1 MRKFLFV
8 ISLVICFNLA
18 FAEKLVLL
26 NYQNSKELK
35 SLFADKSL
43 RINYVSDK
51 FCIATVQNEYN
62 GEAVLLDENCWN
74 GQEYFISWFHK
85 GVKGNYP
92 AQVAALA
99 EIVLETNN
107 FLFLKS
113 SAGISIHPPIDGE
126 IVRINNI
133 QVTLP
138 EKKFS
143 YNKKSVLND
152 PEIEAMMDEVD
163 MVLYVENLQHLQDYG
178 TRNAYTPQSVQ
189 AQNWIKLQFESY
201 GYSVELFDFTMP
213 QGPASDNVIA
223 TKLGTQYPDEYVVIG
238 GHYDTYSFSGNA
250 PGADDDGSGT
260 CGVMEVARVMADF
273 ETDRTVLFCAWSGE
287 EYGLYGSEAYATWC
301 ENQGL
306 NIIGYFNIDMCG
318 YLNPGDPIHTDII
331 APSSAQPLA
340 QFYTDICAAYLPD
353 FIVGPGS
360 LSGGDSDHTSFN
372 NHGYMGIFPFE
383 DSQNYSPYIHTS
395 NDVIGMSFNSA
406 EMAGYFTKAMV
417 ASVATMANW
426 LSPPSNLI
434 GLPGDGQIELNW
446 DALTDIDYY
455 NVYKNNDPTPVA
467 SPTEPY
473 FLDTDV
479 VNFSTYTYY
488 VTVIYTETGEESD
501 PSNTVTVTPLPP
513 MTFPFLDDFETSA
526 LYWNFEGT
534 WGLTTSQSYS
544 ATHSMTE
551 SPNGNYDDD
560 LDISSQ
566 LYNFSLENAQSATM
580 SFWTK
585 HNLEDGYDYTYL
597 QISTNGINWTTLET
611 FNGALNTW
619 TLKTYDL
626 EAYLGEPA
634 VFIRFN
640 FYSDSYVTE
649 NGMFIDDFELNVQG
663 TGTGISEMNKDKVAV
678 EIYPNPMAGSSQ
690 ITISNLVSP
699 NLEVLI
705 YTSNGS
711 LIEKK
716 IVETQGDTFNFEF
729 YSEGMNDGIYYCVV
743 KNGNLTRVNKISVI
757 R

>member
-1 MRKFLFV
+1 MRKILFA

-18 FAEKLVLL
+18 FAEKLVII

-43 RINYVSDK
+43 RINYVSDN
-51 FCIATVQNEYN
+51 FCIATVQDSFT
-62 GEAVLLDENCWN
+62 GECVMLDENCWN

-99 EIVLETNN
+99 EIIFETNN

-113 SAGISIHPPIDGE
+113 SAGVSIHPPIDGE
-126 IVRINNI
+126 IIRINNI

-201 GYSVELFDFTMP
+201 GYAVELFDFTMP

-223 TKLGTQYPDEYVVIG
+223 TKIGTQYPDEYVVIG

-301 ENQGL
+301 ENEGL

-340 QFYTDICAAYLPD
+340 QFYTDVCAAYLPD

-395 NDVIGMSFNSA
+395 NDVIGMSFNSS

-426 LSPPSNLI
+426 LAPPSNLI
-434 GLPGDGQIELNW
+434 ALPGDGQIELNW
-446 DALTDIDYY
+446 DAMTDIDYY
-455 NVYKNNDPTPVA
+455 NVYKNNEPTPVA

-473 FLDTDV
+473 YLDTDV

-513 MTFPFLDDFETSA
+513 LTFPFLDDFESGA

-534 WGLTTSQSYS
+534 WGLTTSQSHS

-585 HNLEDGYDYTYL
+585 HNLEEGYDYTYL
-597 QISTNGINWTTLET
+597 QISTNGLNWTTLET

-626 EAYLGEPA
+626 EVYLGEPA

-663 TGTGISEMNKDKVAV
+663 TGSGISSLKKDQVGV
-678 EIYPNPMAGSSQ
+678 EIYPNPMAGSTQ
-690 ITISNLVSP
+690 ITVTGLVFP
-699 NLEVLI
+699 KLEVMI

-716 IVETQGDTFNFEF
+716 IVKTTGEVYNFDFNS
-729 YSEGMNDGIYYCVV
+729 YGLDDGIYYCVL
-743 KNGNLTRVNKISVI
+743 KNGNLTRVNKISII

>member
-8 ISLVICFNLA
+8 LSLVICFNLA
-18 FAEKLVLL
+18 FAEKLVLI
-26 NYQNSKELK
+26 NYHSSKEIK
-35 SLFADKSL
+35 SLFDDKSL
-43 RINYVSDK
+43 RINYVSDE
-51 FCIATVQNEYN
+51 FCIATVQNDFN
-62 GEAVLLDENCWN
+62 GEAVLLDENCWY
-74 GQEYFISWFHK
+74 GKEYFISWFHK
-85 GVKGNYP
+85 GIKDNYP
-92 AQVAALA
+92 AEVAGLA
-99 EIVLETNN
+99 EIVVEANN
-107 FLFLKS
+107 YLFLKS
-113 SAGISIHPPIDGE
+113 NGGITIHPPVDGE
-126 IVRINNI
+126 IVKINNI
-133 QVTLP
+133 EVKLP

-143 YNKKSVLND
+143 YNKGSVLND

-163 MVLYVENLQHLQDYG
+163 MVLYVSNLQHLQDYG
-178 TRNAYTPQSVQ
+178 TRNAYTPQSVE

-201 GYSVELFDFTMP
+201 GYTVELFDFTMP
-213 QGPASDNVIA
+213 QGSASDNVIA

-238 GHYDTYSFSGNA
+238 GHYDTYSYSGSA

-306 NIIGYFNIDMCG
+306 NILGYFNIDMCG

-331 APSSAQPLA
+331 APLSAQPLA
-340 QFYTDICAAYLPD
+340 QFYTDVCAAYLPD

-395 NDVIGMSFNSA
+395 NDVIGMSFNSS

-417 ASVATMANW
+417 ASVATMANY
-426 LSPPSNLI
+426 LAPPSNLVA
-434 GLPGDGQIELNW
+434 LPGDGQIELNW
-446 DALTDIDYY
+446 DALSDIDYY
-455 NVYKNNDPTPVA
+455 NVYKNNEPTPVA

-513 MTFPFLDDFETSA
+513 MTFPFLDDFESGA

-534 WGLTTSQSYS
+534 WGLTTSQSHS
-544 ATHSMTE
+544 TTHSMTE
-551 SPNGNYDDD
+551 SPNGNYGDD
-560 LDISSQ
+560 LDISAG
-566 LYNFSLENAQSATM
+566 LYNFSLENAQSAEL

-585 HNLEDGYDYTYL
+585 HYLEEGYDYTYL
-597 QISTNGINWTTLET
+597 QISTNGNNWTTLET
-611 FNGALNTW
+611 FNSTLNTW

-640 FYSDSYVTE
+640 FTSDSYVTE

-663 TGTGISEMNKDKVAV
+663 TGTGISEMNKDQVAV
-678 EIYPNPMAGSSQ
+678 VIYPNPMAGMSQ

-716 IVETQGDTFNFEF
+716 IVETTGDTYNFDF
-729 YSEGMNDGIYYCVV
+729 YPEGINDGIYYCVV
-743 KNGNLTRVNKISVI
+743 KNGNLTRVNKISII